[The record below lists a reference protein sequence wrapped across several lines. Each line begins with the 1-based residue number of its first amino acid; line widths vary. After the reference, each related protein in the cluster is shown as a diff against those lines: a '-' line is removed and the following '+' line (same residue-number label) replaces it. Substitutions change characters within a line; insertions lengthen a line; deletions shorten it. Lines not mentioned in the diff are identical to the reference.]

1 MLFTQILHKKQTQKI
16 KERLLILRDSALK
29 GTVAQGNSWH
39 RGVGTEPAGKKSY
52 ERRRGRWRPGLCR
65 AVKDTGAQLL
75 VGGARLCTR
84 RELGS
89 RAHTRLPLWKSAAGR
104 FVRRGLTGIRASPPG
119 PKTLTRAPCP
129 VSATLPP
136 PLVLR
141 GSRGRLVL
149 PSNTRLHSAL
159 LVGSLYV
166 RVDPNHFERPGSS
179 VTYSRKPSMPIPLF
193 PSPPLASVTPPPYTY
208 IPQALGSCSELCSFG
223 QTSELFSGN
232 LSFFSCKMGLLI
244 CTAAPG

>member
-119 PKTLTRAPCP
+119 PKALTRAPCP

-149 PSNTRLHSAL
+149 PSNTRLHSVLCLWVPFMSGWIPTTLKDLAQ
-159 LVGSLYV
+159 VS
-166 RVDPNHFERPGSS
+166 PTPGSPPC
-179 VTYSRKPSMPIPLF
+179 PSHSF
-193 PSPPLASVTPPPYTY
+193 PPLLWPVSHPHPTPTFPRHWALVQNCAALDKLQSSSQETSVSSPVKWAS
-208 IPQALGSCSELCSFG
+208 
-223 QTSELFSGN
+223 
-232 LSFFSCKMGLLI
+232 
-244 CTAAPG
+244 